1 MFSVLRHSSA
11 NAKPKSEKK
20 FLSDFDKRAA
30 SEVTKCFMRLLPHGS
45 VSERTFP
52 VINIPHLFDYLIRQ
66 TSVRRRDKHNDFC
79 RVDGEKSRKIISC
92 HLVFR
97 NKFFSEKPQNGAL
110 LKRKLML
117 LWRFEIN
124 LFTNVGRH

>member
-79 RVDGEKSRKIISC
+79 RVDGEKSRKIFHVTSC
-92 HLVFR
+92 FATNSSR
-97 NKFFSEKPQNGAL
+97 KSRKTAL
-110 LKRKLML
+110 YS
-117 LWRFEIN
+117 
-124 LFTNVGRH
+124 NVN